1 MLAAC
6 SHGAQGWTSRCYEQE
21 LRGCS
26 LRDLSLLVSR
36 QQASPQETSFSCLLG
51 ELRVLDAGSM
61 AASPP
66 QVQSLTASQL
76 WWQDGPSAE
85 QLSLSLTLRWAFPP
99 GRAACFRVLSQGA
112 RCHRAQPAQ
121 PQLLGLAHGCQYR
134 AVGLAV
140 PRPAP
145 GQSCQLE
152 LLVEPVL
159 PSELPVGPERWGRLL
174 LVYSEPAGGS
184 S

>member
-1 MLAAC
+1 MS
-6 SHGAQGWTSRCYEQE
+6 SHILQPNLKLFPCT
-21 LRGCS
+21 
-26 LRDLSLLVSR
+26 SLLHRGLQTRPQPRVVLMVPH
-36 QQASPQETSFSCLLG
+36 SPPQ
-51 ELRVLDAGSM
+51 VLDAGSM